1 MLLYYW
7 TCFKLRVTRVLILL
21 EIFHP
26 GTILH
31 FKLNQLYNHFG
42 NLLDN
47 RCKISDFRRSLINS
61 TWFVEMK
68 ICRSVLFRVPFHVN
82 NLHSFAIAKDHLW
95 IVGTLCIV
103 GISWICGTTRIVG
116 TLSTVGI
123 FWIHCTSWIVG
134 THFLSLA

>member
-7 TCFKLRVTRVLILL
+7 TCIKLRVTRVLILL

-47 RCKISDFRRSLINS
+47 QCKISDFRRSLINS

-68 ICRSVLFRVPFHVN
+68 ICRFVLFRVPFCVN
-82 NLHSFAIAKDHLW
+82 NSCHCQRSSLNSWYSLHCWYFLNIWHFLN
-95 IVGTLCIV
+95 
-103 GISWICGTTRIVG
+103 SWYS
-116 TLSTVGI
+116 LNSLH
-123 FWIHCTSWIVG
+123 FWIHHTSWIVG
-134 THFLSLA
+134 THFLSSA